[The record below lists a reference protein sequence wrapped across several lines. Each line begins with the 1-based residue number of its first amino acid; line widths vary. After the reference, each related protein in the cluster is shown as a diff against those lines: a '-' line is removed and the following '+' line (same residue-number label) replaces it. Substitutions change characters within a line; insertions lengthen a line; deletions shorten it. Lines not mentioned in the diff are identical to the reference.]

1 MSHLAVKSLFC
12 ERGRP
17 RCYQAPEP
25 GTRHWPLWAT
35 RQHSALCNVL
45 LYHTI
50 LYSLALYPTV
60 LFFGLVAICYG
71 ILDVCWSMVAHLIIF
86 VRDAPGSFFQL
97 LEMSCSRHI
106 SYMYRW
112 CLAKYIISITLYIFV
127 CATYV
132 HLSLY
137 QPIIVSYLYNQLSVL
152 QFYIYVRHLVI
163 DNINP
168 SLPTCLSSFL
178 FYQQIIHSTFPRI
191 AEQMREK
198 ENE

>member
-1 MSHLAVKSLFC
+1 MDRAATKGESRITDTPLAFVLEWVCGMTKVYLGWDGHNKCVSHLAVKSLFC

-35 RQHSALCNVL
+35 
-45 LYHTI
+45 TI

-137 QPIIVSYLYNQLSVL
+137 QAIIVSYLYNQLSVL
-152 QFYIYVRHLVI
+152 LLYIY
-163 DNINP
+163 
-168 SLPTCLSSFL
+168 
-178 FYQQIIHSTFPRI
+178 STYPISRY
-191 AEQMREK
+191 R
-198 ENE
+198 